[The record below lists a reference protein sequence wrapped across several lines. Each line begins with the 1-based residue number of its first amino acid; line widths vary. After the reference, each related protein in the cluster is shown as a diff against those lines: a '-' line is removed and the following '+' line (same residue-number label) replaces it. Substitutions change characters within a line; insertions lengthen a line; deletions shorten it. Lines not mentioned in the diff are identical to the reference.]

1 MPKAKTNPTTN
12 TPTFDSVPENTFINR
27 SAFVIL
33 GVTCL
38 TGIFI
43 MVAALWTL
51 HPSFLAGFIS
61 PTIMPW
67 LTVTFT
73 APVLYFMLGGLM
85 LALGGAA
92 TYNLWT
98 AQNGKVRSQK
108 IYWVGQGL
116 MRLSGISV
124 AAFTAGAF
132 VEPVS
137 TLLAPI
143 LSPILGPYAILVT
156 LAIFALASCAWYN
169 LYTGDST
176 VQSTGMLRWW
186 KRQFYTPKAYACQR
200 AIEKFDAAAEKI
212 DLISNNSEL
221 ATLQLK
227 KAYLLM
233 WRAKEA
239 VLEGSEE
246 VQLDSKELEILQSV
260 FEEEDLLQDKIQKIT
275 TTIQDNPDWTSL
287 AHQDTQLRTLLSK
300 IITQTLEPSDLNPDT
315 QILFDILIPSTEAPT
330 RAMQQQ
336 REHSSQFH
344 AQQAFLDRF
353 LKPLKKSYTQQNE
366 RGIKFLAEGTRTL
379 GLLNAA
385 VANSTGNAFGLIGI
399 ALTFPIL
406 GLTHIPVF
414 LKGALVAWGL
424 LVGFFAAAALTSN
437 SMVTNAKKLYR
448 SIYRSRDDDAQS
460 QPDPTRT
467 IVTRLTLIF
476 AALTACCLAAFN
488 YQAAALL
495 SLKMSIYLGTGIL
508 PIAVSQT
515 LGMIAAAFTVVAA
528 ASFFLSFALG
538 KLKPKQKNARLLVQI
553 SRYFK
558 EHIFTLKPSKSHI
571 ISLFCTSICTFATT
585 TMLFS
590 AITAPAGI
598 IAQIVGAQAAI
609 SIGYA
614 MIAPCAYL
622 LLMLFDEGFNVWPFK
637 PDDTKEPVTIKMPP
651 AHPQPQ
657 ETASWTLTA
666 ASAAPTAQQ
675 SSEMLAVQTNTDAR
689 RGSEQP

>member
-1 MPKAKTNPTTN
+1 MPKAKTDSTTN
-12 TPTFDSVPENTFINR
+12 TPIFEDSVPENTFINR

-33 GVTCL
+33 GLTCL

-51 HPSFLAGFIS
+51 YPSFLAGFIS

-67 LTVTFT
+67 LTLTFT
-73 APVLYFMLGGLM
+73 APISYCLLGGCVLT
-85 LALGGAA
+85 LGIAA
-92 TYNLWT
+92 TYKLLT
-98 AQNGKVRSQK
+98 ATPSERSQK
-108 IYWVGQGL
+108 IYRAGQVL
-116 MRLSGISV
+116 MHLSGISV

-143 LSPILGPYAILVT
+143 GPYAMLVT
-156 LAIFALASCAWYN
+156 LAIFTLASYAWYR

-212 DLISNNSEL
+212 DLISNDSEL
-221 ATLQLK
+221 VTLQLK

-260 FEEEDLLQDKIQKIT
+260 FGEEESLQQTLQEKIRKTIMTIKDL
-275 TTIQDNPDWTSL
+275 NWRSL
-287 AHQDTQLRTLLSK
+287 ARQDTQLRTLLSK
-300 IITQTLEPSDLNPDT
+300 IIKQTLEPSDLNPDT

-330 RAMQQQ
+330 TAMQQQ
-336 REHSSQFH
+336 REHLSQLH

-353 LKPLKKSYTQQNE
+353 LMPLKKSYTQQNE
-366 RGIKFLAEGTRTL
+366 RGIKFLVQFTRAF
-379 GLLNAA
+379 GLSNAA

-399 ALTFPIL
+399 AQTFPIL
-406 GLTHIPVF
+406 HLTSIPLF

-437 SMVTNAKKLYR
+437 SMVTNAKDLYR
-448 SIYRSRDDDAQS
+448 SRNSQASSNRDPIRKIA
-460 QPDPTRT
+460 TG
-467 IVTRLTLIF
+467 VTLVF
-476 AALTACCLAAFN
+476 ATCTACCLAAFN
-488 YQAAALL
+488 YQAASLL
-495 SLKMSIYLGTGIL
+495 SLKISIYLGIGTL
-508 PIAVSQT
+508 PFAISQT
-515 LGMIAAAFTVVAA
+515 LGIIAAALTVVAA
-528 ASFFLSFALG
+528 GSFFLSFALG
-538 KLKPKQKNARLLVQI
+538 KLKPQQKSETFIAQI
-553 SRYFK
+553 SRYLK
-558 EHIFTLKPSKSHI
+558 EHLFTWKPSKSHI
-571 ISLFCTSICTFATT
+571 LSLTCTSICTFATT
-585 TMLFS
+585 TMLFD

-598 IAQIVGAQAAI
+598 IAQIVGAQASI
-609 SIGYA
+609 GIGYA
-614 MIAPCAYL
+614 MILPCAYL
-622 LLMLFDEGFNVWPFK
+622 LLMLFDEGFNAWPFK
-637 PDDTKEPVTIKMPP
+637 SDDTKEPVTIKMPP

-657 ETASWTLTA
+657 AASWTLTA

-689 RGSEQP
+689 RGSEHP